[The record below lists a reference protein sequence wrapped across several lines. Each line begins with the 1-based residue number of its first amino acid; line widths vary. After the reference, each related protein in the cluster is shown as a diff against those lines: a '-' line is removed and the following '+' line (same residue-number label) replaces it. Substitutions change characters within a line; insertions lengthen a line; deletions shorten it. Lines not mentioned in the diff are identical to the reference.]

1 MTSGVAPLEYKTPV
15 RLLWVLNNQSW
26 DLKLFLPRDEI
37 FGHSQNPSVDALV
50 LQKCWVRGS
59 FSSRVDR
66 FMLMLNYDRK
76 VISAGCR
83 LI

>member
-15 RLLWVLNNQSW
+15 RLLRVLNNQSW
-26 DLKLFLPRDEI
+26 DLKLFLSCDEI
-37 FGHSQNPSVDALV
+37 FGLPQNPSGFEDL
-50 LQKCWVRGS
+50 
-59 FSSRVDR
+59 SSRVDR

-76 VISAGCR
+76 VILAVCR